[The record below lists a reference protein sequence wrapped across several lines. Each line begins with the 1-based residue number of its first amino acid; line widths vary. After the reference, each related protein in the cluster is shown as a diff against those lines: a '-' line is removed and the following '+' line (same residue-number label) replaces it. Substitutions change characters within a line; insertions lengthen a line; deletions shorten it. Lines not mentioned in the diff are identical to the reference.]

1 MGVESDSMTSGI
13 VAGHLE
19 KARRAALGPIDT
31 KTELQAVWLPPTNR
45 DLFHHGEV
53 VIGGRRVLPPPALA
67 NVVGELGLVD
77 RQRIYIALVL
87 EHRRHGPTDS
97 NLPISFEYGPPAL
110 HPPPPPPPPLIDH
123 PPD

>member
-1 MGVESDSMTSGI
+1 MGVESDSMTAGK

-19 KARRAALGPIDT
+19 KARRAALWTIDT
-31 KTELQAVWLPPTNR
+31 KKELQAVLLPPTNR

-67 NVVGELGLVD
+67 NVVGELGLGD

-97 NLPISFEYGPPAL
+97 HLPINFRYGAHRP
-110 HPPPPPPPPLIDH
+110 HPRH
-123 PPD
+123 